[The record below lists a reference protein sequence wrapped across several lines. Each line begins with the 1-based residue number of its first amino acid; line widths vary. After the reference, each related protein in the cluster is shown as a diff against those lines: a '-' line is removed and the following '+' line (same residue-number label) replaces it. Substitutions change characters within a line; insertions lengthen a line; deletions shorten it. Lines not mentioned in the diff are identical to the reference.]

1 MRRSSLCG
9 LCVSVVNPVRRQSP
23 SRIEPQR
30 RGRERPAPP
39 SISPS
44 LRHCVIAPLR
54 SLRAQPSSTQRRQD
68 AETQRRRKGIQ
79 RAMNRCIWLLSV
91 FCRLVRAPGQ
101 QRIEVAGGATPACR
115 QAGPRRP
122 PNRVCNSHRRGRGR
136 PHSNAFVC
144 VNRAH
149 QHLYGFL
156 TNGRVYR
163 RSGLWD
169 TASYRIGPRDA
180 LTH

>member
-91 FCRLVRAPGQ
+91 FCRLARAPGQ

-115 QAGPRRP
+115 QAGRAGGSSSPAKQGLQLSSPGTRP
-122 PNRVCNSHRRGRGR
+122 SPLQTQIPHEAGRNMKGNPGNHPCFMIR
-136 PHSNAFVC
+136 PGS
-144 VNRAH
+144 
-149 QHLYGFL
+149 
-156 TNGRVYR
+156 
-163 RSGLWD
+163 
-169 TASYRIGPRDA
+169 
-180 LTH
+180 